1 VSAAG
6 VVVFL
11 GPTLPSAEAAQRLAA
26 DYRPP
31 ACHGDVF
38 LAAREGP
45 SAIALVDG
53 SFDAVLSVWHKE
65 ILWALDRGVAVY
77 GASSMGA
84 LRAAELAPFGM
95 TGVGEIYRALAT
107 GTLEDDDE
115 VAVAHAGPDDGWR
128 PLSDA
133 MVDVRATLRRA
144 VDLGVVDEAV
154 AGRVAARV
162 KATPYPR
169 RLLATAL
176 DGTSEAER
184 EFGAWLPGG
193 WVHQKRLD
201 ALALLDLVAREQ
213 SHGARPG
220 RSARQRWTFPRT
232 VHWEDAQR
240 ALEREA
246 SQLAG
251 EVPEPALLDELRLDP
266 ERFEVLADRAEAAV
280 ATARYAAVAGAPAP
294 WADEVAR
301 SDVLLAR
308 DLAGSVEVDGWL
320 AGRDLDRSDLVAL
333 AERAR
338 RSRSIRSTARDDFH
352 AELLRAARAAP
363 GYAELRRRAAA
374 KVALLADVPPAV
386 PEDDTLLR
394 WYFVDRLGRDVPGA
408 LNAWARCAGWVDPGE
423 LVRALRRDWT
433 YRRAAGE

>member
-1 VSAAG
+1 VSASR

-11 GPTLPSAEAAQRLAA
+11 GPTLPSDEAADRLAA

-31 ACHGDVF
+31 ACHGDLF

-45 SAIALVDG
+45 TAIALVDG
-53 SFDAVLSVWHKE
+53 AFDAVPSVWHKE

-95 TGVGEIYRALAT
+95 TGVGEIYRAFAT

-176 DGTSEAER
+176 DGSSEAER
-184 EFGAWLPGG
+184 ALGAWLPGG
-193 WVHQKRLD
+193 RVHQKRLD
-201 ALALLDLVAREQ
+201 ALGLLDQVAGDQ
-213 SHGARPG
+213 SPGGKPARP
-220 RSARQRWTFPRT
+220 RWTFPRT

-246 SQLAG
+246 DQLGG
-251 EVPEPALLDELRLDP
+251 EVPEPTLLDELRLDP
-266 ERFEVLADRAEAAV
+266 ERFAMLADRAEAAV
-280 ATARYAAVAGAPAP
+280 ATARYAAVAGAAAP
-294 WADEVAR
+294 WAHEAAR
-301 SDVLLAR
+301 SDLLLAS
-308 DLAGSVEVDGWL
+308 DLSTSADVDGWL
-320 AGRDLDRSDLVAL
+320 AGRDLDRTDLAAL
-333 AERAR
+333 TERVR
-338 RSRSIRSTARDDFH
+338 RSRWIRSTARDDFH
-352 AELLRAARAAP
+352 VELLRAARAGP
-363 GYAELRRRAAA
+363 GYADLRGRAAA
-374 KVALLADVPPAV
+374 KVALLAGVPPAV
-386 PEDDTLLR
+386 PDDGTLLQ
-394 WYFVDRLGRDVPGA
+394 WYFVDRLGRGVPGA
-408 LNAWARCAGWVDPGE
+408 LDAWCRNAGWLDPGE
-423 LVRALRRDWT
+423 LVRALRTDWT
-433 YRRAAGE
+433 YRGVVGG